1 VLLPALFKFTVKRRG
16 RGIIVGLSTWY
27 RQDEDNIR
35 MRISGPEVLAG
46 QWLKTLDL
54 IADAGLL
61 YTILYTD
68 LCNEWPEN
76 DWAPFLK
83 PDQ

>member
-1 VLLPALFKFTVKRRG
+1 
-16 RGIIVGLSTWY
+16 
-27 RQDEDNIR
+27 

-54 IADAGLL
+54 LADAGILE
-61 YTILYTD
+61 TILYTD

-76 DWAPFLK
+76 DWAPFLR